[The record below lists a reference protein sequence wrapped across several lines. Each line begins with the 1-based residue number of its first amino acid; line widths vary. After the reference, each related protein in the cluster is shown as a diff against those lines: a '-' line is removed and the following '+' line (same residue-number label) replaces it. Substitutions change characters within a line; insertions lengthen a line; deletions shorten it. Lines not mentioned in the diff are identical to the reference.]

1 MNDRLPL
8 LREALVQ
15 AETHHTGLQHL
26 RQQLG
31 HAVGATPMDAADAVF
46 QLTRKLRFEI
56 KQLEQDQGEMDAL
69 DAELR
74 ELGIDPDEPDDEDS
88 APGWPLPPSVTT
100 TYRGEPNDHRPL
112 PEWAQ
117 QGVLMM
123 GGVSPLAMQMLA
135 SASWLRRDDRC
146 GPGCYPTA
154 SGTMVHVRPDCR
166 H

>member
-1 MNDRLPL
+1 VTDQLSL

-15 AETHHTGLQHL
+15 AEAHHAGLQHL

-31 HAVGATPMDAADAVF
+31 HAAGAVPMDAADAVF

-56 KQLEQDQGEMDAL
+56 EQLEQDQREMDAI

-74 ELGIDPDEPDDEDS
+74 ELGINPDELDDEDE
-88 APGWPLPPSVTT
+88 
-100 TYRGEPNDHRPL
+100 GEPGVVL

-117 QGVLMM
+117 PAVLMM

-135 SASWLRRDDRC
+135 SSSWLRREERC
-146 GPGCYPTA
+146 GVACYSTA
-154 SGTMVHVRPDCR
+154 SGMAVHVRPDCR
-166 H
+166 R